1 MIVGGL
7 CSMSVLLGLGLGSC
21 QTCGPLQF
29 SAPYYGPR
37 SAVVQMSL
45 FDFDTGPVPPMAV
58 SCNQFASY
66 QFPQE
71 LRVFYSSFDLLL
83 LRLVPVRSRQ
93 FIYFQCYSFR
103 SFIFF
108 VPYLMLA

>member
-21 QTCGPLQF
+21 QPCGPLLF

-37 SAVVQMSL
+37 SAVMQMSL

-58 SCNQFASY
+58 SCNQFVSYQFVSY

-71 LRVFYSSFDLLL
+71 LSVYSSFDLL
-83 LRLVPVRSRQ
+83 
-93 FIYFQCYSFR
+93 YF
-103 SFIFF
+103 
-108 VPYLMLA
+108 V

>member
-1 MIVGGL
+1 
-7 CSMSVLLGLGLGSC
+7 
-21 QTCGPLQF
+21 
-29 SAPYYGPR
+29 
-37 SAVVQMSL
+37 MSL

-93 FIYFQCYSFR
+93 FIFDACVSQYTTR
-103 SFIFF
+103 SKQQKHVDAI
-108 VPYLMLA
+108 PGGTIMEREEREMP